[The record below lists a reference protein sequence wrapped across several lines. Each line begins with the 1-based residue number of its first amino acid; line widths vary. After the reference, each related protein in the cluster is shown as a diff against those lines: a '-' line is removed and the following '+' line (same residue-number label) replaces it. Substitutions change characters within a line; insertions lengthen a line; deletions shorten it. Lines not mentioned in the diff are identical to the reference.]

1 MRIWTK
7 ERGWVGDSFMIPT
20 KIIGAYSHEY
30 ARFLGDM
37 VYGAIN
43 IVLECKSAD

>member
-1 MRIWTK
+1 
-7 ERGWVGDSFMIPT
+7 MIPT

-30 ARFLGDM
+30 APFFGDM

-43 IVLECKSAD
+43 IVLECGSAD